1 MNNDY
6 LYNCIECRQ
15 DWAMEHLCHVCNPQE
30 VKSFNIYNL
39 LSEYSG
45 GVLVPKI
52 QRDYAQGRS
61 EESDHG
67 QAKLVRNDFLNYL
80 FDNSKEEKSLDF
92 VFGTTKQKDDK
103 VWFIPVDGQQRLT
116 TLWLLMLYQVKV
128 IDTKDSQKYCESE
141 TCASLLKKF
150 SYDNRRAARDF
161 VKNIAEKEWDIKDRG
176 KSDDVSYSLKICNWF
191 MDYWQYDPT
200 VDSMLR
206 MLDAIHNLYKEKN
219 CFSDL
224 NCFPDLTNIKFY
236 FFDMQAHGLDEN
248 LYLKMNSRGKPLTPF
263 ENLKANIEGLLEALK
278 DAEKKPNCDNAFSNE
293 MQSDKNIFGNTFCEK
308 WKYYIDRDWTNWFWK
323 NSKENNTIDKAFAQ
337 FICRFSAGYCKI
349 NYSAEDVYDK
359 LNREE
364 NESDEDFSNRKKQL
378 FKELIDY
385 LLSEYKENQNIDF
398 EKIRPA
404 LRNNAFE
411 AMAKVLM
418 GFSKDK
424 YLIQPYWDRNNC
436 DLGEKFN
443 GSDKVKIEEYKQL
456 AVIQS
461 YLIADG
467 KDDKEKNAWMRFA
480 WNMAENYVTGA
491 KNYISFCEMLAVLR
505 DKNETLYEAMI
516 SPDVL
521 GTNPPPQLKEEIEK
535 AAQIIRKI
543 KNQNS
548 EGPAEDVIIQA
559 ESYAFF
565 KGAIRFLFRD
575 ENGEIN
581 EKSWNDFDKKWKNAQ
596 EYFDGKGVKDK
607 YKTKLIKSLVIQCA
621 NWDNQLYNKQ
631 IFNPNASTW
640 KWIMC
645 ADEWR
650 AAINKILVDIKNIL
664 PVQNKEHPVL
674 KLLQYLPYETL
685 VQKRPRGR
693 FRCNGRLGF
702 YEPYEQNAITFD
714 WGNFRRNEIL
724 SALINEEKI
733 QCTSLLDNIN
743 DHCFF
748 EGWDVDFSYCNHTFR
763 WHQNNYV
770 YLMNQDP
777 KNPNGYT
784 YRNQNK
790 KEELEIYCC
799 FKAEGIDDSV
809 EFIKQLND
817 LIKEHENR
825 CSQCTD
831 QTSEQPA
838 EQ

>member
-15 DWAMEHLCHVCNPQE
+15 DWAMEHLCHVCNLQEKTNQE

-45 GVLVPKI
+45 GVLIPKI
-52 QRDYAQGRS
+52 QRDYAQGRG

-67 QAKLVRNDFLNYL
+67 QAKLVRKDFLNYL
-80 FDNSKEEKSLDF
+80 FDDSKEEKNLDF
-92 VFGTTKQKDDK
+92 VFGTTKQKNGE
-103 VWFIPVDGQQRLT
+103 VWFVPVDGQQRLT
-116 TLWLLMLYQVKV
+116 TLWLLMLYHVKC
-128 IDTKDSQKYCESE
+128 IDTKDSQKYCECE

-150 SYDNRRAARDF
+150 SYDTRRAARDF
-161 VKNIAEKEWDIKDRG
+161 VKKIAEKEWDIKDRG

-219 CFSDL
+219 CF
-224 NCFPDLTNIKFY
+224 PDLTNINFY

-278 DAEKKPNCDNAFSNE
+278 DAEKEPNCDNAFSNE
-293 MQSDKNIFGNTFCEK
+293 MKSDNNISEDTFCEK

-337 FICRFSAGYCKI
+337 FICRFFAGYCKI
-349 NYSAEDVYDK
+349 NYSAEVVYDK
-359 LNREE
+359 LDKKE
-364 NESDEDFSNRKKQL
+364 NESDEDFDKRKKLL
-378 FKELIDY
+378 FDELMKC

-398 EKIRPA
+398 EKIKPA
-404 LRNNAFE
+404 LRNDAFE

-491 KNYISFCEMLAVLR
+491 ENFKNFCEMLAVLR
-505 DKNETLYEAMI
+505 NQSKPLYEALLD
-516 SPDVL
+516 SDL
-521 GTNPPPQLKEEIEK
+521 KKYSAAQLEEEIAK
-535 AAQIIRKI
+535 ARQIVSKRI
-543 KNQNS
+543 NPNS
-548 EGPAEDVIIQA
+548 VGPAEDVIIQA

-575 ENGEIN
+575 ENGDWNWKDFDVKWKNVNRYIDKKGEAIKPLYHIPFLSALLRSITQWSQLEQKRIFVNDSSTIKNNLLLAKDYVSEIHKILLAEKLN
-581 EKSWNDFDKKWKNAQ
+581 DIQREEFVDGENEIVCEIKNFISQEKDLRYLMELFKNKDLRFSHWCVLYPYGGRDAEVHFDRYTNIKKVKNIKNVSINKEGINFEYNNNYFQWHTNNYIYSMKDTGEKSWNEKDLDAKEQ
-596 EYFDGKGVKDK
+596 EDRYYCFKFVNVDD
-607 YKTKLIKSLVIQCA
+607 IK
-621 NWDNQLYNKQ
+621 KQ
-631 IFNPNASTW
+631 IESLITEAAASSTTNP
-640 KWIMC
+640 
-645 ADEWR
+645 
-650 AAINKILVDIKNIL
+650 
-664 PVQNKEHPVL
+664 
-674 KLLQYLPYETL
+674 
-685 VQKRPRGR
+685 
-693 FRCNGRLGF
+693 
-702 YEPYEQNAITFD
+702 EQ
-714 WGNFRRNEIL
+714 
-724 SALINEEKI
+724 
-733 QCTSLLDNIN
+733 
-743 DHCFF
+743 
-748 EGWDVDFSYCNHTFR
+748 
-763 WHQNNYV
+763 
-770 YLMNQDP
+770 
-777 KNPNGYT
+777 
-784 YRNQNK
+784 
-790 KEELEIYCC
+790 
-799 FKAEGIDDSV
+799 
-809 EFIKQLND
+809 
-817 LIKEHENR
+817 
-825 CSQCTD
+825 
-831 QTSEQPA
+831 SE
-838 EQ
+838 